1 MVVCA
6 VRYEPVSAGNSLLS
20 GNLTGIFAK
29 FGGFASR
36 RAGIEAAGQA
46 LACEFPKKVNRD
58 SFQANRELQFGNREL
73 RNFRRLK
80 TELEC

>member
-20 GNLTGIFAK
+20 GNSTAIFVK

-36 RAGIEAAGQA
+36 QAGIEAAGQS

-58 SFQANRELQFGNREL
+58 SFQVNREVTVWKRG
-73 RNFRRLK
+73 
-80 TELEC
+80 T